1 MNYKIVRNFFTGH
14 ERSVNAKK
22 NIAASFF
29 IRGISIGI
37 SLLLVPM
44 TIKLVSPVNYGI
56 WLTLSSVIG
65 WINFFD
71 IGFGNGL
78 KNKLAA
84 AFAVGDY
91 KSAKIYVSTTYAIFS
106 IITGVLIVLFVII
119 NPYLNWKSILNSPGS
134 NFNELSTL
142 ALITFVF
149 FCIQFVLQLI
159 LIIITANQQPAKA
172 SLVSLFGNIISLLL
186 VLLLKILNKG
196 SLINLGIVFCISPVI
211 VMAIFNIW
219 FFKFD
224 FRNIVPSFRFVEI
237 KYAKDLMDLGVKFFI
252 IQIGIIVIYQTNN
265 IVITQ
270 IFGPTDVTVY
280 NIAYKYFSVVT
291 MGLAIIMTPFWPA
304 FTNAFAS
311 DDWEWIKNIISKLN
325 KLWIVLCF
333 VIFIMVV
340 LSNFV
345 YKLWVGN
352 VILIPF
358 SLSISIGVY
367 IIINAW
373 NGIYGNF
380 LNGVGK
386 IHLQLYV
393 AIFDSICN
401 IPIAIFLGRKYG
413 ISGVVMSSC
422 ILGAKNMIWSK
433 IQYNKIINKQAF
445 GIWGK

>member
-1 MNYKIVRNFFTGH
+1 
-14 ERSVNAKK
+14 
-22 NIAASFF
+22 
-29 IRGISIGI
+29 
-37 SLLLVPM
+37 
-44 TIKLVSPVNYGI
+44 
-56 WLTLSSVIG
+56 
-65 WINFFD
+65 
-71 IGFGNGL
+71 
-78 KNKLAA
+78 
-84 AFAVGDY
+84 
-91 KSAKIYVSTTYAIFS
+91 
-106 IITGVLIVLFVII
+106 
-119 NPYLNWKSILNSPGS
+119 
-134 NFNELSTL
+134 
-142 ALITFVF
+142 
-149 FCIQFVLQLI
+149 
-159 LIIITANQQPAKA
+159 
-172 SLVSLFGNIISLLL
+172 
-186 VLLLKILNKG
+186 
-196 SLINLGIVFCISPVI
+196 
-211 VMAIFNIW
+211 
-219 FFKFD
+219 
-224 FRNIVPSFRFVEI
+224 
-237 KYAKDLMDLGVKFFI
+237 MDLGVKFFI